1 MLCWFSQGY
10 SEIYHLRNFFQKPI
24 CDEFVQE
31 FQGFFFSSIGKCPS
45 LLHTPT
51 ARFSRL
57 EAVQEQMINP
67 GNIKGA
73 KENKEFT
80 EFTISP
86 SGHAQYVI
94 GQWKKIFFFFFLSF
108 WVKIVTWRESWC
120 KYTMLVSKSLSWFVL
135 FLAVAANRT
144 RKVIRALLVS
154 SSNKFSGTSQ
164 IHFFFYT
171 IKFDAWHD

>member
-1 MLCWFSQGY
+1 MSISEPQPTSGRVKKKKKGAQSCNRALMLCWFSQGY
-10 SEIYHLRNFFQKPI
+10 SEIYHLRNFFFFFQKPI

-94 GQWKKIFFFFFLSF
+94 GQ
-108 WVKIVTWRESWC
+108 
-120 KYTMLVSKSLSWFVL
+120 
-135 FLAVAANRT
+135 
-144 RKVIRALLVS
+144 
-154 SSNKFSGTSQ
+154 
-164 IHFFFYT
+164 
-171 IKFDAWHD
+171 